1 MTNTTLII
9 YIIVMAGVTY
19 LIRVLPL
26 ALFKKK
32 IESRFIKSFLYY
44 VPYAVLGT
52 MTFPAIFYSTGS
64 LYSATAGLMAAVL
77 LAMREKGL
85 VTVAVATCAVVLAVE
100 SVLGFFN

>member
-1 MTNTTLII
+1 MTTTTLLI
-9 YIIVMAGVTY
+9 YILVMAGGTY

-32 IESRFIKSFLYY
+32 IESKFVKSFLYY

-64 LYSATAGLMAAVL
+64 LYSAAAGLIVAIL
-77 LAMREKGL
+77 LAMKEKGL
-85 VTVAVATCAVVLAVE
+85 VTVAVFACAAVLLVE
-100 SVLGFFN
+100 TVLGYL